1 MQKPS
6 LKKYRTKAAFVFV
19 CLLFPLALW
28 IFMATGAKS
37 YGLISMVM
45 VILAMVP
52 FLMLYEMKK
61 PQAREWIPLAV
72 MAAIAA
78 VGRAA
83 FAFVPHFKPTSAII
97 VITAMV
103 SGRKQVF

>member
-6 LKKYRTKAAFVFV
+6 LKNYRTKAAFIFV
-19 CLLFPLALW
+19 CLLFPVTLW
-28 IFMATGAKS
+28 AFMATGAKN

-45 VILAMVP
+45 VILALVP

-83 FAFVPHFKPTSAII
+83 FAFFIKLEVR
-97 VITAMV
+97 
-103 SGRKQVF
+103 RKQQDPGSVSSYS